1 MLAPFAGEGSMDTLE
16 RLAED
21 ETIAHAAQER
31 NLRLATALRELNPR
45 LDESVFDGGR
55 ATLHRMVDEPE
66 PKKSSWKRLL
76 GG

>member
-1 MLAPFAGEGSMDTLE
+1 MDTLE

-21 ETIAHAAQER
+21 ETIAPEAHAR
-31 NLRLATALRELNPR
+31 NRRLADALRELNPS
-45 LDESVFDGGR
+45 LDKSEFDRVFDGGR

-66 PKKSSWKRLL
+66 PKKSKWKRLL